1 MPGDRGTV
9 YVYGVLAE
17 AERREVSVAG
27 VEGAEVRTVGHG
39 GLAALVSD
47 LEAEALTAAK
57 EVRSHWRVLEEAS
70 AGATVLPVRFG
81 TVMESDDAVREQLL
95 EPNAEGL
102 TSLLRE
108 LRGRV
113 QLSVKADYEQ
123 EQLLRG
129 VVAQSPQVAALREG
143 LKGLPDEAGYYDRIR
158 LGELVSSEIER
169 RREEDRT
176 LALDRLEP
184 LAVSA
189 REESV
194 SGAEGA
200 FNLAF
205 LVERD
210 RVDPFSAAVQDL
222 ADETGERL
230 RIAMSARCRR
240 TASLTWAHRRRG
252 RMGLISALLT
262 LPLAPVRGTVW
273 IAERV
278 EEQAESELYDESA
291 IRAGLLE
298 LEVARETGARRAGD
312 RRGRGHADRAAD
324 GDSRPRGGGGSW
336 RSRVT
341 MGGCPRTS

>member
-17 AERREVSVAG
+17 AEARALSVKG
-27 VEGAEVRTVGHG
+27 VEGAEVRTLSRA

-57 EVRSHWRVLEEAS
+57 EVRAHWRVLEEAS
-70 AGATVLPVRFG
+70 TDVTVLPVRFG
-81 TVMESDDAVREQLL
+81 TVMESDDAVGEQLL
-95 EPNAEGL
+95 EPNAEDL
-102 TSLLRE
+102 VALLRE
-108 LRGRV
+108 LSGRV

-123 EQLLRG
+123 DQLLRG
-129 VVAQSPQVAALREG
+129 IVSESPHVAALRER
-143 LKGLPDEAGYYDRIR
+143 LQGLPEEAGYYDRIR

-169 RREEDRT
+169 RREADRV
-176 LALDRLEP
+176 LALERLEP

-210 RVDPFSAAVQDL
+210 RVDPFSAAVRKL

-230 RIAMSARCRR
+230 RIRYVGPLPPYSFAHAEL
-240 TASLTWAHRRRG
+240 TAG
-252 RMGLISALLT
+252 G
-262 LPLAPVRGTVW
+262 
-273 IAERV
+273 AEW
-278 EEQAESELYDESA
+278 D
-291 IRAGLLE
+291 
-298 LEVARETGARRAGD
+298 
-312 RRGRGHADRAAD
+312 
-324 GDSRPRGGGGSW
+324 
-336 RSRVT
+336 
-341 MGGCPRTS
+341 

>member
-1 MPGDRGTV
+1 M
-9 YVYGVLAE
+9 
-17 AERREVSVAG
+17 
-27 VEGAEVRTVGHG
+27 
-39 GLAALVSD
+39 
-47 LEAEALTAAK
+47 
-57 EVRSHWRVLEEAS
+57 
-70 AGATVLPVRFG
+70 
-81 TVMESDDAVREQLL
+81 
-95 EPNAEGL
+95 
-102 TSLLRE
+102 
-108 LRGRV
+108 

-189 REESV
+189 REEPV
-194 SGAEGA
+194 SGAEA

-230 RIAMSARCRR
+230 RIRYVGPLPPYSFADMEL
-240 TASLTWAHRRRG
+240 TAG
-252 RMGLISALLT
+252 G
-262 LPLAPVRGTVW
+262 
-273 IAERV
+273 
-278 EEQAESELYDESA
+278 
-291 IRAGLLE
+291 AGW
-298 LEVARETGARRAGD
+298 G
-312 RRGRGHADRAAD
+312 
-324 GDSRPRGGGGSW
+324 
-336 RSRVT
+336 
-341 MGGCPRTS
+341 

>member
-1 MPGDRGTV
+1 M
-9 YVYGVLAE
+9 
-17 AERREVSVAG
+17 
-27 VEGAEVRTVGHG
+27 
-39 GLAALVSD
+39 
-47 LEAEALTAAK
+47 
-57 EVRSHWRVLEEAS
+57 
-70 AGATVLPVRFG
+70 
-81 TVMESDDAVREQLL
+81 
-95 EPNAEGL
+95 
-102 TSLLRE
+102 
-108 LRGRV
+108 

-210 RVDPFSAAVQDL
+210 RVDPFSAAVQD
-222 ADETGERL
+222 A
-230 RIAMSARCRR
+230 
-240 TASLTWAHRRRG
+240 RRR
-252 RMGLISALLT
+252 
-262 LPLAPVRGTVW
+262 
-273 IAERV
+273 
-278 EEQAESELYDESA
+278 D
-291 IRAGLLE
+291 
-298 LEVARETGARRAGD
+298 RRA
-312 RRGRGHADRAAD
+312 AANPLC
-324 GDSRPRGGGGSW
+324 RPAAAVQLR
-336 RSRVT
+336 
-341 MGGCPRTS
+341 